1 MSDIRDLPMTML
13 DGADT
18 TFGDAVGDRAALV
31 VNGRRV
37 GAGLTPQYSDL
48 EALHEELAERDSRS
62 WAFLQASSGPG
73 ARNGRGDR
81 GVLLDDT
88 TGSRSRCRARSR
100 VNGPGRHPVYQAL
113 TEVADERGYSGD
125 IRWNFEKF
133 LISPDGRITARF
145 HHKTLPS
152 ATHVREAIEAV
163 PGDTGRWLV
172 APLVILDLM
181 SLCGIRSRSRGA
193 GRRPGWSGVHALD
206 REPLDGLQVPA
217 RRRDD
222 R

>member
-13 DGADT
+13 DGANT

-31 VNGRRV
+31 VNVASRC
-37 GAGLTPQYSDL
+37 GLTPQYSDL
-48 EALHEELAERDSRS
+48 EALHEELAERGFTVLGFPCNQFGGQEPGTSEEIA
-62 WAFLQASSGPG
+62 AFCSTTYGVTFPLSSKIE
-73 ARNGRGDR
+73 
-81 GVLLDDT
+81 
-88 TGSRSRCRARSR
+88 

-163 PGDTGRWLV
+163 LATPS
-172 APLVILDLM
+172 ASSYPN
-181 SLCGIRSRSRGA
+181 S
-193 GRRPGWSGVHALD
+193 
-206 REPLDGLQVPA
+206 
-217 RRRDD
+217 
-222 R
+222 

>member
-13 DGADT
+13 DGANT

-31 VNGRRV
+31 VNVASRC
-37 GAGLTPQYSDL
+37 GLTPQYSDL
-48 EALHEELAERDSRS
+48 EALHEELAERGFTVLGFPCNQFGGQEPGTSEEIA
-62 WAFLQASSGPG
+62 AFCSTTYGVTFPLSSKIE
-73 ARNGRGDR
+73 
-81 GVLLDDT
+81 
-88 TGSRSRCRARSR
+88 

-163 PGDTGRWLV
+163 LPT
-172 APLVILDLM
+172 PT
-181 SLCGIRSRSRGA
+181 A
-193 GRRPGWSGVHALD
+193 GSYPHS
-206 REPLDGLQVPA
+206 
-217 RRRDD
+217 
-222 R
+222 